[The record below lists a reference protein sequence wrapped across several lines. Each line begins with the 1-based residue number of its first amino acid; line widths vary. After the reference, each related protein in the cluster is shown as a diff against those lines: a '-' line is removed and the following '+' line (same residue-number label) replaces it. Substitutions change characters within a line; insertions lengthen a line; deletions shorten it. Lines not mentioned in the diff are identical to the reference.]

1 MFVGAISPFSAFG
14 RFIPLFSKEG
24 SYVKDD
30 IIMKKIQIHNKNEL
44 LESRRALRKNLT
56 PAEAFLWKELKA
68 KQLDGKKF
76 AKQHSI
82 GNYIVDFYLASD
94 KLIIELDGE
103 VHQNPATAEYDQ
115 KRTDYLKSEGFTV
128 IRFENKMVFDNLTSV
143 LMEIKENFK
152 ENKI

>member
-1 MFVGAISPFSAFG
+1 
-14 RFIPLFSKEG
+14 
-24 SYVKDD
+24 
-30 IIMKKIQIHNKNEL
+30 MKKIQLHNKKEL
-44 LESRRALRKNLT
+44 LENRRALRKNLT
-56 PAEAFLWKELKA
+56 PAEAFLWKQLKG

-103 VHQNPATAEYDQ
+103 VHQNPTAADYDE
-115 KRTDYLKSEGFTV
+115 KRTDYLQSLGFTV
-128 IRFENKMVFDNLTSV
+128 IRFENKMVFDNLASV